1 MKKIAITFLCL
12 LLQISSVFAAVQMK
26 VVAINEFRTDKPSD
40 RLDVRVL
47 QETELG
53 RYVIEQNSALHCKV
67 MKIIDPKRG
76 KRNATFF
83 VQPIYYTEDGKTIY
97 IEDEIYGKYSK
108 YVLSKEELKNF
119 PTFKVMKTAALAVG
133 SYFIKGLS
141 IAYSFG
147 EGFVKNEQDGRLKSG
162 VVNAYESSPL
172 SYISEGEQLDIK
184 VGDDFYLVF
193 KMKDDDEQI
202 GSENPEE
209 HSKVFLNNNIEQSTS
224 KEESS
229 STENITIKD

>member
-1 MKKIAITFLCL
+1 MKKKFCLILACL
-12 LLQISSVFAAVQMK
+12 LFQMTAVFAAVQMK

-40 RLDVRVL
+40 SLDVRVMKD
-47 QETELG
+47 TELG
-53 RYVIEQNSALHCKV
+53 RYKIVQNSALHCKV

-76 KRNATFF
+76 KRNATFY
-83 VQPIYYTEDGKTIY
+83 VQPLYYIEGDRTIN

-108 YVLSKEELKNF
+108 HVLSKEELKNF

-147 EGFVKNEQDGRLKSG
+147 EGIVKNEQDNRLKSG

-172 SYISEGEQLDIK
+172 SIISEGEQLDIK

-193 KMKDDDEQI
+193 KTADDDE
-202 GSENPEE
+202 E
-209 HSKVFLNNNIEQSTS
+209 HINADNSDKETS
-224 KEESS
+224 KEIVKNAADEKETSDNVEDS
-229 STENITIKD
+229 E